1 LEASVTSLRAVAVLV
16 LCYINLSV
24 AVAQT
29 TTTTL
34 AGEQIIDRA
43 APAVVLILGPEM
55 RGSGIHVVDDR
66 HGADVYID
74 VPRPFLTFD
83 SIYKMIDDRT
93 GTVLRTGKVMAWDG
107 PTASRELAAEI
118 IKQIRAARPL
128 PSVEKR

>member
-1 LEASVTSLRAVAVLV
+1 MTSLRAVAVLV

-24 AVAQT
+24 AVGQT

-43 APAVVLILGPEM
+43 PPAVVLILGTGM
-55 RGSGIHVVDDR
+55 RDWGMHVVNDR
-66 HGADVYID
+66 HGADVYMG
-74 VPRPFLTFD
+74 VTRRFLTFD
-83 SIYKMIDDRT
+83 WIYKMNDNNCT

-107 PTASRELAAEI
+107 PTASPQLAAEI

-128 PSVEKR
+128 PSAEKR

>member
-1 LEASVTSLRAVAVLV
+1 MTSLRAVAVLV

-43 APAVVLILGPEM
+43 APAVVLILEPEM
-55 RGSGIHVVDDR
+55 RDWGIHVVDDR
-66 HGADVYID
+66 QGADVYID
-74 VPRPFLTFD
+74 VTRPFLTFD
-83 SIYKMIDDRT
+83 WIYKMIDNRT
-93 GTVLRTGKVMAWDG
+93 GTVLRTDEVMAWDG
-107 PTASRELAAEI
+107 PTASPQLAAEI

-128 PSVEKR
+128 PSAEKR